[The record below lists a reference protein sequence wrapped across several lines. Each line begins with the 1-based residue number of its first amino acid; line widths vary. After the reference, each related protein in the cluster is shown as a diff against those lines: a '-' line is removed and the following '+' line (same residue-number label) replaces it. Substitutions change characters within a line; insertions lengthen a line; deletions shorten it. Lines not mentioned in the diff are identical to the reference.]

1 MHKIKVYFIS
11 LAKWTKLL
19 LWMYVLG
26 MYYVFPFPEES
37 CKISNFQAF
46 QAAAE

>member
-11 LAKWTKLL
+11 LAKRTKLL

-26 MYYVFPFPEES
+26 MYVFPFPEES